1 MKKNRKMI
9 LTVLLIIL
17 ILSVNVINT
26 FALDSIISPLSVHV
40 HNFKRVVEYRSVDEY
55 NDYLHSVSTSGY
67 DSCTSCYLSVP
78 FDEIVYESH
87 TLLSEPVVKN
97 NIHQIRIYC
106 TQCGYEGFY

>member
-9 LTVLLIIL
+9 LTTLLIIL

-40 HNFKRVVEYRSVDEY
+40 HNFKRVVDYRSVVKY

-78 FDEIVYESH
+78 FDEIVFKSH
-87 TLLSEPVVKN
+87 TLSSKPVVIN
-97 NIHQIRIYC
+97 NILQICIYC
-106 TQCGYEGFY
+106 TQCEHEEFH

>member
-9 LTVLLIIL
+9 LTTLLIIL

-26 FALDSIISPLSVHV
+26 FALDSIISPLSVHI

-67 DSCTSCYLSVP
+67 DHCTSCYLSVP

-87 TLLSEPVVKN
+87 TLVSKPVVKD
-97 NIHQIRIYC
+97 NIYQLYIYC
-106 TQCGYEGFY
+106 TQCDFDGYY